1 MISNHLLDQRKYS
14 SIAPSNRAQLIDDAL
29 NLARAGYLNYGISL
43 NVTRYLVHETEYV
56 PWKAA
61 IGALN
66 FIDSMLIKT
75 SSYDKFKVAFIIFKS
90 IQVYY
95 PNLLYFPEIFSPPS

>member
-1 MISNHLLDQRKYS
+1 MIVGHLMDKQKHTT
-14 SIAPSNRAQLIDDAL
+14 IAPSNRAQLIDDAL
-29 NLARAGYLNYGISL
+29 NLARGGYLNYSIAL

-75 SSYDKFKVAFIIFKS
+75 SSYDKFKVIHIE
-90 IQVYY
+90 
-95 PNLLYFPEIFSPPS
+95 NLN